1 MRSVLILIS
10 LSLTASAG
18 PILWTL
24 EGVTFAGGGTA
35 SGSFDFDADTGL
47 YSNVDIVTTTGG
59 GVTGATYL
67 FTCGQ
72 DVPTCTGVAPN
83 STEALF
89 LTSNAVS
96 QSGLQAIAFFFTGV
110 GGSPPQGLT
119 DLGGVIDISNS
130 SLSVGA
136 VQEASCFDAA
146 CSQPTAPSRVDNAG
160 VVVSA
165 PEPSSA
171 LLVGMAIML
180 LGFALKRSTHS
191 RL

>member
-24 EGVTFAGGGTA
+24 EGVTFVGGGTA
-35 SGSFDFDADTGL
+35 SGTFDFDADTGL
-47 YSNVDIVTTTGG
+47 FSNVDITTTTGG
-59 GVTGATYL
+59 SVTGATYL

-89 LTSNAVS
+89 LTSTAAD
-96 QSGLQAIAFFFTGV
+96 QTGLQAIAFFFTGI
-110 GGSPPQGLT
+110 GGVPPAGLT

-136 VQEASCFDAA
+136 VQEASCLDAA
-146 CSQPTAPSRVDNAG
+146 CSAPTNPSRADDAG
-160 VVVSA
+160 VVVAA

-171 LLVGMAIML
+171 LLVGMTVML
-180 LGFALKRSTHS
+180 LGFVLKRSTHS

>member
-18 PILWTL
+18 PLLWTL

-35 SGSFDFDADTGL
+35 SGSFDFNADTGL
-47 YSNVDIVTTTGG
+47 YSNVDITTTTGG

-72 DVPTCTGVAPN
+72 DVPACTGVVPN

-89 LTSNAVS
+89 LTSNAAN
-96 QSGLQAIAFFFTGV
+96 QSGLPAIAFFFTGI
-110 GGSPPQGLT
+110 GGVPPQGLT
-119 DLGGVIDISNS
+119 DLGGTIDISNS
-130 SLSVGA
+130 SLSVGD
-136 VQEASCFDAA
+136 VHEALCNDSACDAPA
-146 CSQPTAPSRVDNAG
+146 GAFRDSNAG
-160 VVVSA
+160 TVA
-165 PEPSSA
+165 TPEPSSA
-171 LLVGMAIML
+171 LLVGMTLML
-180 LGFALKRSTHS
+180 LGFALKRSIQS

>member
-1 MRSVLILIS
+1 MRSVVILIS

-24 EGVTFAGGGTA
+24 EGVTFASGGTA

-110 GGSPPQGLT
+110 GGVPPAGLT
-119 DLGGVIDISNS
+119 DLGGVIDVSNS

-136 VQEASCFDAA
+136 VQEATCSNAA
-146 CSQPTAPSRVDNAG
+146 CSSPTSPSRFTDAG
-160 VVVSA
+160 EVASA

-171 LLVGMAIML
+171 LLVGMTIML

>member
-18 PILWTL
+18 PLLWTL

-35 SGSFDFDADTGL
+35 SGSFDYNADTNL
-47 YSNVDIVTTTGG
+47 FSNVDITTTTGG

-72 DVPTCTGVAPN
+72 DVPACTGVTPN

-89 LTSNAVS
+89 LTTNAAN
-96 QSGLQAIAFFFTGV
+96 QSGLTAIGFFFTGI
-110 GGSPPQGLT
+110 GGAPPQGLT
-119 DLGGVIDISNS
+119 DLGGTIDISNS
-130 SLSVGA
+130 SFSVGA
-136 VQEASCFDAA
+136 VQEALCVDSA
-146 CSQPTAPSRVDNAG
+146 CSQPTSPSRVDDAG
-160 VVVSA
+160 TVA
-165 PEPSSA
+165 TPEPSSA
-171 LLVGMAIML
+171 LLVGITVLL